1 MPPALANCALP
12 VRRVVAPASAVPLV
26 QHSTVLEQQVH
37 WPQPA
42 LPLPSEAL
50 LDQALGQLGLA
61 EPSAALLEELGQ
73 LGLAEPSAPLLEIQE
88 HSAALVVE
96 LCTAVSTTQG
106 ALPTQKV
113 AHPPTWQSQI
123 WLWQDQPLSH
133 SCKKTCSGQSMLA
146 HQNIKTYM
154 QQCTAF
160 AHKWPSSHLVCFE
173 VHCVLH
179 TYHG

>member
-50 LDQALGQLGLA
+50 LDQA
-61 EPSAALLEELGQ
+61 LGQ

-179 TYHG
+179 TYHR

>member
-1 MPPALANCALP
+1 MEVRPVTPAEFRATEELTREAFWNHFQPGADEHFI
-12 VRRVVAPASAVPLV
+12 A
-26 QHSTVLEQQVH
+26 HSLRKSQDQVH
-37 WPQPA
+37 CLTKHLVSLAWRS
-42 LPLPSEAL
+42 LPRHCLRNLVSLAWRSLPHHCF
-50 LDQALGQLGLA
+50 
-61 EPSAALLEELGQ
+61 
-73 LGLAEPSAPLLEIQE
+73 EIQE

-146 HQNIKTYM
+146 HQNIH
-154 QQCTAF
+154 A
-160 AHKWPSSHLVCFE
+160 A
-173 VHCVLH
+173 VHSICA
-179 TYHG
+179 